1 LETVLCKKLGPG
13 IHLDSF
19 VGLDKEEDE
28 EGFMPYT
35 SSMPKASSKQV
46 HVLGESLS
54 YALNTGKII
63 FFNLQRD
70 LPTLEKIVFSLQKV
84 K

>member
-1 LETVLCKKLGPG
+1 M
-13 IHLDSF
+13 
-19 VGLDKEEDE
+19 GLNKEEE
-28 EGFMPYT
+28 VEGFMPYT

-54 YALNTGKII
+54 YALNTSKII

-70 LPTLEKIVFSLQKV
+70 LPTLEEIVSSLQKV
-84 K
+84 KEEGPKGV